1 MPDLFQ
7 TVFTVR
13 KTFLERLAD
22 YFEAEEEPEESV
34 QVFLF
39 NSGLVQP
46 ANCPLLLCNDGKGN
60 TY

>member
-34 QVFLF
+34 QVFF
-39 NSGLVQP
+39 I
-46 ANCPLLLCNDGKGN
+46 
-60 TY
+60 